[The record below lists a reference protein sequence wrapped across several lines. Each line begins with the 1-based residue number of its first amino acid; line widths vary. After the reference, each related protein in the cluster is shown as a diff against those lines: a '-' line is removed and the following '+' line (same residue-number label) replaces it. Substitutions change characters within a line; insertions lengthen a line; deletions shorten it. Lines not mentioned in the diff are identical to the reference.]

1 MKTILI
7 GLLLGLALQAQP
19 YGGRPSGPS
28 GYGYDQGYGR
38 NDFAARIVRGER
50 AGLITPRE
58 ARRLWDM
65 ERHLRQEID
74 RSSRFGFSGRE
85 RDRIARLSAQLDYEI
100 TRQMRDGER
109 DYRGGGYGRR

>member
-28 GYGYDQGYGR
+28 GYGRDQGYSR
-38 NDFAARIVRGER
+38 NNFAARIAQGER
-50 AGLITPRE
+50 SGFLTSRE

-85 RDRIARLSAQLDYEI
+85 RDRIARLSSQLDFEI
-100 TRQMRDGER
+100 ERQMRDGER
-109 DYRGGGYGRR
+109 AYRGGGYGRR

>member
-7 GLLLGLALQAQP
+7 GLILGLALQAQP
-19 YGGRPSGPS
+19 YGGRPSGSS
-28 GYGYDQGYGR
+28 GYGR
-38 NDFAARIVRGER
+38 ESFSARIVRGER
-50 AGLITPRE
+50 SGLLTPRE

-65 ERHLRQEID
+65 ERTLRQEID

-85 RDRIARLSAQLDYEI
+85 RDRIDRLSAQLDNEI

-109 DYRGGGYGRR
+109 DYRGGYGRR

>member
-1 MKTILI
+1 MKTLLI
-7 GLLLGLALQAQP
+7 GLILGLALQAQP
-19 YGGRPSGPS
+19 YGGWPSGPS
-28 GYGYDQGYGR
+28 GYGSGQGYGR
-38 NDFAARIVRGER
+38 ENFAARIVRGER
-50 AGLITPRE
+50 AGLLTPRE

-85 RDRIARLSAQLDYEI
+85 RDRIARLSAQLDNEI

-109 DYRGGGYGRR
+109 DYRGGYGRR

>member
-7 GLLLGLALQAQP
+7 GLILGLALQAQP

-28 GYGYDQGYGR
+28 GYGRDQGYGR
-38 NDFAARIVRGER
+38 DNFAARIVRGER
-50 AGLITPRE
+50 AGVITPRE

-65 ERHLRQEID
+65 ERNLRQEID

-85 RDRIARLSAQLDYEI
+85 RDRIDRLSAQLDNEI

-109 DYRGGGYGRR
+109 DHRGGYGRR